1 MIAYMKKFLFCIPLR
16 VGNIFIGYFCIVH
29 GFGNV
34 WIVILKFSNLCK
46 RLIWVWFLQ
55 SQINIIAG
63 IVLLAVTFNPH
74 LLNYMLPI
82 QIVVKLSSLI
92 IELVF
97 YLLLTSSDLSNNIM
111 FAYSLGSIIINL
123 YFVIVIFSFYHET
136 IRA

>member
-63 IVLLAVTFNPH
+63 IVLLAVTFN
-74 LLNYMLPI
+74 
-82 QIVVKLSSLI
+82 IVVKLSSLI